1 MTGRLAQVSLRLVSI
16 GDDRSFSSYSIS
28 ILLLCFPSS
37 LLCLVLLLVATS
49 LPCSSTTCSLVHG
62 VHDHKRLCAF
72 EYSRQSKI
80 QSSSRRVS
88 LFAAI
93 RKTCRVWP
101 LRAAILTPERSLF
114 SASVHVYAR
123 SRFPL
128 RWASPRPTRGC
139 VYMSCV
145 DCYFLVRYRFEG
157 PIRELYH
164 GGRHD

>member
-1 MTGRLAQVSLRLVSI
+1 LSRLATTALFLLTPSL
-16 GDDRSFSSYSIS
+16 FFFYAF
-28 ILLLCFPSS
+28 LLLFFVWFFF
-37 LLCLVLLLVATS
+37 LLLLVFLVLRLLARLFMVFMITS
-49 LPCSSTTCSLVHG
+49 VFVHLNIH
-62 VHDHKRLCAF
+62 VNQRFKA
-72 EYSRQSKI
+72 
-80 QSSSRRVS
+80 RRVS

-128 RWASPRPTRGC
+128 RWASPRRTRGC